1 MELLRAD
8 AFERLVPGRRL
19 VFTYPV
25 VVACEKA
32 GNNNRRRVSVVVM
45 DSAVDQ
51 RNSRVECAAMVVPC
65 DKERDWIYASE
76 GGQWQLLASA
86 AASRLIMIFRNGVL
100 LGEGGENCAN
110 DDDDDEGLKKQL
122 GPLVVALAPRICFQA
137 GPPVIPFVSY
147 ADNILQRIVVER
159 AYSTLI
165 GAIVVEDLCDEEDRN
180 RLSVR
185 VVWRRR
191 LRFKRMPNL
200 IQTEV
205 SLNFQSGTQ
214 TSASEAQIN
223 VKDLS
228 SVDRIVHG
236 RTQRLGVCGQT
247 NGGLHL
253 DHSRLVHKY
262 LAPIVAGL
270 VLVAPALEAWMELGK
285 RVKVLALGIGGG
297 ALPIFLH
304 KHFHFHIQAVELDEV
319 VLDLACR
326 HFGLIEDALMTVE
339 VGDGTVTIDRI
350 AMQVARTG
358 TVAVPLLE
366 AWQQACDNSAHHP
379 SSLSDLNSDFTHKDE
394 KSVTEHRVLVDSNIL
409 NVGCK
414 NCHRAHSGKSSM
426 LCESCD
432 PRVHVII
439 VDVDEGD
446 ARLGLSSPPSSFLQC
461 RFLMGTKIALH
472 RGGILAMNVV
482 PFEET
487 LYQGVI
493 ATLMGVFEEVYET
506 VVEDDVNR
514 VVFALPSAAS
524 CVRLDGPLVSL
535 IKQLV
540 DAQLLTRIHKVG
552 VSNTESM
559 DLVV

>member
-32 GNNNRRRVSVVVM
+32 GNNSRRRVSVVVM
-45 DSAVDQ
+45 DSAVD
-51 RNSRVECAAMVVPC
+51 RRDSRVECAAMVVPRH
-65 DKERDWIYASE
+65 KERDWIYASE

-100 LGEGGENCAN
+100 LGEGGEVREEEEAPSERPRKKKKKKKKGLSRERKKMNGMSGNREQEQGCRYENQKFMKEDGNGCENSRRRPRIGDGVDEEDFVQFCDCENCDN

-159 AYSTLI
+159 AYSTLT
-165 GAIVVEDLCDEEDRN
+165 GAIVVEDVALLDENATTSNSGSSSGRTDDSKDSDVQFPPCVVDEGLRRKAPQLKQLCDEEDRYSK
-180 RLSVR
+180 SVR

-304 KHFHFHIQAVELDEV
+304 KHFGFHIQV
-319 VLDLACR
+319 CIS
-326 HFGLIEDALMTVE
+326 FSPI
-339 VGDGTVTIDRI
+339 
-350 AMQVARTG
+350 
-358 TVAVPLLE
+358 
-366 AWQQACDNSAHHP
+366 
-379 SSLSDLNSDFTHKDE
+379 SD
-394 KSVTEHRVLVDSNIL
+394 
-409 NVGCK
+409 
-414 NCHRAHSGKSSM
+414 
-426 LCESCD
+426 
-432 PRVHVII
+432 
-439 VDVDEGD
+439 
-446 ARLGLSSPPSSFLQC
+446 
-461 RFLMGTKIALH
+461 
-472 RGGILAMNVV
+472 
-482 PFEET
+482 
-487 LYQGVI
+487 
-493 ATLMGVFEEVYET
+493 
-506 VVEDDVNR
+506 
-514 VVFALPSAAS
+514 
-524 CVRLDGPLVSL
+524 
-535 IKQLV
+535 
-540 DAQLLTRIHKVG
+540 IH
-552 VSNTESM
+552 N
-559 DLVV
+559 

>member
-1 MELLRAD
+1 M
-8 AFERLVPGRRL
+8 
-19 VFTYPV
+19 
-25 VVACEKA
+25 
-32 GNNNRRRVSVVVM
+32 
-45 DSAVDQ
+45 
-51 RNSRVECAAMVVPC
+51 
-65 DKERDWIYASE
+65 
-76 GGQWQLLASA
+76 
-86 AASRLIMIFRNGVL
+86 
-100 LGEGGENCAN
+100 
-110 DDDDDEGLKKQL
+110 
-122 GPLVVALAPRICFQA
+122 
-137 GPPVIPFVSY
+137 
-147 ADNILQRIVVER
+147 
-159 AYSTLI
+159 
-165 GAIVVEDLCDEEDRN
+165 
-180 RLSVR
+180 
-185 VVWRRR
+185 
-191 LRFKRMPNL
+191 
-200 IQTEV
+200 
-205 SLNFQSGTQ
+205 
-214 TSASEAQIN
+214 
-223 VKDLS
+223 
-228 SVDRIVHG
+228 
-236 RTQRLGVCGQT
+236 
-247 NGGLHL
+247 
-253 DHSRLVHKY
+253 
-262 LAPIVAGL
+262 
-270 VLVAPALEAWMELGK
+270 
-285 RVKVLALGIGGG
+285 
-297 ALPIFLH
+297 
-304 KHFHFHIQAVELDEV
+304 ELDEV

-394 KSVTEHRVLVDSNIL
+394 KSVTEHRVLVDGNTL

-414 NCHRAHSGKSSM
+414 NCHRAHSSKSSM

-432 PRVHVII
+432 ARVHVII

-482 PFEET
+482 PFGET

-514 VVFALPSAAS
+514 VVFALPSAAA
-524 CVRLDGPLVSL
+524 CVPLDGPLVSL